1 MTTSNN
7 INTGG
12 IDPLYPVAGSDNDS
26 QGFRDNFKQIQ
37 DALNASKTAIA
48 TLEGTS
54 PSTQGSNDFNDNLIT
69 KAIFRDT
76 AMSAPSAET
85 LAGETNV
92 DYTAGHYRRLIATT
106 EKTNTNTVVITNWSP
121 AESMGHMFLEV
132 RSNNSLQKFLNFS
145 TPTGN
150 ILTDATNLN
159 LSSDFDMADAG
170 AKYIFEVWSPDQGAN
185 IFIYY
190 VGAFK

>member
-92 DYTAGHYRRLIATT
+92 DL
-106 EKTNTNTVVITNWSP
+106 
-121 AESMGHMFLEV
+121 L
-132 RSNNSLQKFLNFS
+132 LQQKKL
-145 TPTGN
+145 TPTLSLL
-150 ILTDATNLN
+150 LTGHLQNQWVIC
-159 LSSDFDMADAG
+159 F
-170 AKYIFEVWSPDQGAN
+170 
-185 IFIYY
+185 
-190 VGAFK
+190 